1 MALSKTWNRTIIFLV
16 VVVLI
21 ISVII
26 TSVKYKRPDKPIE
39 VTEKAVIGV
48 SLEPIT
54 ALVMIAEENGYFL
67 KNGLDM
73 TVRYYEGGNVAIR
86 DMFEGKIDF
95 TTVADNMV
103 VFNSFKR
110 QDFSVV
116 ATIGTSDNEPR
127 IVGRK
132 DRGILGR
139 TDLRGKRM
147 ATVKGTGVHYFLYL
161 FLLKHGMSEDDI
173 RLSLKDPTDAFKT
186 FTEGDVDAIST
197 REPFV
202 TQAVEALGD
211 NAVVFEEPRLLIKN
225 YDIVAT
231 NALLS
236 KRPGAVKKMLKALIQ
251 AEEFATTNQQQAVS
265 IVSKRVG
272 LETAVVMHLLYEM
285 KWKVFLEQSML
296 TRFEGMA
303 QWMIKDKIVDSQE
316 MPNYI
321 ELIHMDSLL
330 SVKPEAVTVIR

>member
-1 MALSKTWNRTIIFLV
+1 M
-16 VVVLI
+16 
-21 ISVII
+21 
-26 TSVKYKRPDKPIE
+26 KYKKSPDKSIG
-39 VTEKAVIGV
+39 VTEKVVIGV

-54 ALVMIAEENGYFL
+54 ALVMIAEENGYFM

-73 TVRYYEGGNVAIR
+73 TVKYYEGGNVAIR

-132 DRGILGR
+132 DRGILSP
-139 TDLRGKRM
+139 TDLRGKRV

-161 FLLKHGMSEDDI
+161 LLLKYGMSESDI
-173 RLSLKDPTDAFKT
+173 KLSLKDPADALKT
-186 FTEGDVDAIST
+186 FIEGGVDAIST

-202 TQAVEALGD
+202 TQAVKALGD
-211 NAVVFEEPRLLIKN
+211 NAIVFEAPRLLIKN

-231 NALLS
+231 NALLR
-236 KRPGAVKKMLKALIQ
+236 KRPETVKKMLKALIQ
-251 AEEFATTNQQQAVS
+251 AEEFAVANQQQAVS
-265 IVSKRVG
+265 IVAKRLG
-272 LETAVVMHLLYEM
+272 LDTTVVVRLLFEM
-285 KWKVFLEQSML
+285 RWKVFLEQSIIS
-296 TRFEGMA
+296 F
-303 QWMIKDKIVDSQE
+303 
-316 MPNYI
+316 
-321 ELIHMDSLL
+321 H
-330 SVKPEAVTVIR
+330 